1 MSKVTPLKETSSE
14 SKFSQ
19 LKSSLS
25 HRNIGNLVD
34 EEYHDEDEGGYKPLL
49 VRRKR
54 DVLGIGS
61 ALHHGIEFG
70 GLATHGISALG
81 KNFADKSGM
90 AAGVHATMHLTH
102 AAFDRT
108 GLNRGLHAVAHATG
122 ADIALGV
129 AKTAAELA
137 RHQAMV
143 AAHKAAGAA
152 SAGLGVFGVH
162 AHHHHHGPVK
172 KSSSHGPRHSSAK
185 VFANSSHEGILKSP
199 YPPPT
204 SPDNALDVVEFE
216 AVEYLCYENAKEV
229 RSTNEKIKPRRFVD
243 AACFLVSCY
252 VAAPIGLG
260 QTECLPPWTLQVSC
274 GVVL

>member
-1 MSKVTPLKETSSE
+1 MAKVTPLENSTSE

-19 LKSSLS
+19 LRNSLS
-25 HRNIGNLVD
+25 HRDIGNQID

-61 ALHHGIEFG
+61 ALHHGIEIG

-102 AAFDRT
+102 AAFDKT
-108 GLNRGLHAVAHATG
+108 GLNKGLHAVAHATG
-122 ADIALGV
+122 ADMALGV

-137 RHQAMV
+137 RHQALV

-152 SAGLGVFGVH
+152 SAGLGVLGVH
-162 AHHHHHGPVK
+162 GAHHHHHEHVK
-172 KSSSHGPRHSSAK
+172 KSKLLGPRHSSAK
-185 VFANSSHEGILKSP
+185 VFANSSHEGILRSP

-204 SPDNALDVVEFE
+204 PPENPLDVVEFE

-229 RSTNEKIKPRRFVD
+229 RS
-243 AACFLVSCY
+243 
-252 VAAPIGLG
+252 
-260 QTECLPPWTLQVSC
+260 
-274 GVVL
+274 